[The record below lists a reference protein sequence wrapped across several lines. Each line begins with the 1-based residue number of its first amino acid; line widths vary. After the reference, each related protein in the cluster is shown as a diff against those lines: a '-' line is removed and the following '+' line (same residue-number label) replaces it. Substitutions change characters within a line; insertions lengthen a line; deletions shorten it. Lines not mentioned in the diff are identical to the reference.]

1 MINEAFGTA
10 SLVVEGRK
18 TLARIVLDANKN
30 QFGVT
35 IQNGEDV
42 SFDSIVSLVD
52 VELFGDGIKWSTPKI
67 DNLMVVNYKS
77 RGLGAGENLIGEIT
91 GQNQYR
97 TKLTLVKNGQHSFDL
112 DSEFEHSFEF
122 SGGLSTYL
130 EIELSDGVHF
140 YSDGKRSSLR
150 GKNCSDASDELS
162 ALSLAC
168 GCVMR
173 PRYELNG
180 KLISM
185 VFWQSLS
192 ESKAVPLFDT
202 AKDGRTNIDKTTAG
216 IKEVY
221 QKTKQYLDVTPQGAE
236 APVRELISWFLH
248 CRQRTSVLDLQMLNL
263 FAFLEAVDGSRTLNG
278 NTLGPLLGVD
288 IELAKELVCV
298 RNGYSHG
305 RHGLSVTID
314 NHVDMARSEFQ
325 NVAVQGGAAKE
336 ATFMNFLHKRCN
348 RVFLDFIG
356 SNLEAE
362 RPYPT
367 S

>member
-1 MINEAFGTA
+1 MIDAAFGTA
-10 SLVVEGRK
+10 VLIYGEKRIP
-18 TLARIVLDANKN
+18 ARIELDVNNN

-35 IQNGEDV
+35 IQNGERV
-42 SFDSIVSLVD
+42 SFNSIVSLVD
-52 VELFGDGIKWSTPKI
+52 VELFGDGVKWSTPKI
-67 DNLMVVNYKS
+67 DDLIIVSKK
-77 RGLGAGENLIGEIT
+77 LGGVGCGETLIGEIT

-97 TKLTLVKNGQHSFDL
+97 TKLTVTKNGQHTFDL
-112 DSEFEHSFEF
+112 DREFEPSFEF
-122 SGGLSTYL
+122 SGGLNTYL
-130 EIELSDGVHF
+130 EIELSGGIYF

-150 GKNCSDASDELS
+150 GENCSEINDELS

-173 PRYELNG
+173 PRYEL
-180 KLISM
+180 KDKSLTM
-185 VFWQSLS
+185 TFWQSLD
-192 ESKAVPLFDT
+192 ENKTVPLFAT
-202 AKDGRTNIDKTTAG
+202 AKDGWTDIEKTQAG

-221 QKTKQYLDVTPQGAE
+221 QKAKQSLGVMPKGAN
-236 APVRELISWFLH
+236 APVRELILWFLH

-263 FAFLEAVDGSRTLNG
+263 FAFLEAVDGSKTLNG

-288 IELAKELVCV
+288 IELAKQLVEV

-305 RHGLSVTID
+305 RHGLSATIK

-336 ATFMNFLHKRCN
+336 ATFMNFLHSRCN
-348 RVFLDFIG
+348 RVFLDLVG
-356 SNLEAE
+356 SKLEAE
-362 RPYPT
+362 QPYPK